1 MSDVVVAFKPLTA
14 ITYTFYPFMGDIRA
28 ALYFFIRMIIF
39 EITESFFQM
48 LL

>member
-1 MSDVVVAFKPLTA
+1 MSDVVVASKPLTA
-14 ITYTFYPFMGDIRA
+14 ITYTFHPFMGDIRA
-28 ALYFFIRMIIF
+28 TLYFFIRKIIF